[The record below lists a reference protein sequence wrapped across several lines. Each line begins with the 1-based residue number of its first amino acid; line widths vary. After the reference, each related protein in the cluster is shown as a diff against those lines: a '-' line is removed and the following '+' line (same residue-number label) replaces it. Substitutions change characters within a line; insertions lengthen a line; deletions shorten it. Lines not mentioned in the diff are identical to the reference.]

1 MNTVSYIKY
10 SKFEYSNFLLM
21 LQDRQNRVLSYLRIS
36 VTERCNFRCVY
47 CMPESGVEL
56 SPRENILSFEEIA
69 RVATVGAR
77 LGLTKIRL
85 TGGEPTVRRD
95 LPLLVQMLRAI
106 PQIRE
111 IAMTTNAALLG
122 ELAAPLKNAG
132 LDRVNISL
140 DTLNRERMKSL
151 SRRDLFNDVMRGI
164 EAARDND
171 LSPKFNA
178 VVMRDLNDDE
188 LPDLVDFAHGYNA
201 QMRFIEWMPM
211 GIAASNQQN
220 RTVST
225 TEMLERLK
233 SSTRFDLVRENG
245 DDCDPARG
253 WISRNNGA
261 RVAFI
266 SSMSDSFCAT
276 CNRMRLTA
284 EGGLR
289 PCLHQDAEFDVRALL
304 RCACSDGEL
313 ENAFRA
319 AANLKWAGHRIT
331 APIPLL
337 SRKDMVLL
345 GG

>member
-1 MNTVSYIKY
+1 
-10 SKFEYSNFLLM
+10 M
-21 LQDRQNRVLSYLRIS
+21 LQDNHNRVLSYLRIS

-47 CMPESGVEL
+47 CMPAEGVTL
-56 SPRENILSFEEIA
+56 SPRADILSFEEIA

-77 LGLTKIRL
+77 LGLSKIRL
-85 TGGEPTVRRD
+85 TGGEPTVRKD
-95 LPLLVQMLRAI
+95 LPLLVKMLRQI
-106 PQIRE
+106 DGIRE

-122 ELAAPLKNAG
+122 ELARPLKNAG
-132 LDRVNISL
+132 MNRVNISL
-140 DTLNRERMKSL
+140 DTLQRERMKLL
-151 SRRDLFNDVMRGI
+151 SRRDLFNSVMNGVQ
-164 EAARDND
+164 AAHDSG

-188 LPDLVDFAHGYNA
+188 LPDLVEFAHGYNA

-211 GIAASNQQN
+211 GIAALDSRN
-220 RTVST
+220 RWVST
-225 TEMLERLK
+225 EEMLARLQ

-245 DDCDPARG
+245 DISDPARG
-253 WISRNNGA
+253 WICRKSGA

-289 PCLHQDAEFDVRALL
+289 PCLHQDAEVDVRTIL
-304 RCACSDGEL
+304 RTNCDDNEL
-313 ENAFRA
+313 ENAFRQ
-319 AANLKWAGHRIT
+319 AANLKWAGHHMT
-331 APIPLL
+331 DSIPLY
-337 SRKDMVLL
+337 SRKDMVLI